1 MHFSTTEPIKR
12 CRSFDNV
19 DEADGTEFGPAIL
32 HVQRDGSE
40 TEAVFIDTF
49 TSSRSNELIHSLSVR
64 KSSRK

>member
-49 TSSRSNELIHSLSVR
+49 TSS
-64 KSSRK
+64 